1 MRPGKSGRIGLI
13 WLWEGVDSLVTA
25 NVIEV
30 NNLEHKYGD
39 LTAVDNVSFT
49 VKKGEIFSF
58 LGPNGAGK
66 STVINIL
73 TTLRKIQKGEAKVNG
88 YDVAK
93 QAKEVRKSIGI
104 VFQMMCLDYE
114 MTVCENLEYHGKIY
128 SMTKEDRKK
137 RMDELIK
144 LTELESKRYVLAKDL
159 SGGMKRRLELARGLM
174 TKPAVLFLDEPTV
187 GFDIQTRLRM
197 WEYLRHIKNEGT
209 TIFLT
214 THYMEEADQ
223 LSDRISI
230 IDHGKIIAIGTATEL
245 KDQLGKDIIYL
256 ETSDNKAAANV
267 LRTIESVKGVNENTE
282 FLRVMIGVDATHIL
296 PKVMDMMRQNEIE
309 IEAVNIKKPS
319 MDDVFVHY
327 TGHGLREGDPEEKSA
342 ESENSEAFK

>member
-1 MRPGKSGRIGLI
+1 MA
-13 WLWEGVDSLVTA
+13 E

-39 LTAVDNVSFT
+39 LKAVDNISFT
-49 VKKGEIFSF
+49 VRKGEIFSF

-93 QAKEVRKSIGI
+93 ETKAVRKSIGI

-114 MTVCENLEYHGKIY
+114 MTVFENLEYHGRIY
-128 SMTKEDRKK
+128 SMPKEERKK
-137 RMDELIK
+137 RIDELIK
-144 LTELESKRYVLAKDL
+144 LTELESKRNVLVKDL

-197 WEYLRHIKNEGT
+197 WEYLRSIKKQGT

-230 IDHGKIIAIGTATEL
+230 IDHGKIITTGTGTEL
-245 KDQLGKDIIYL
+245 KNQIGKDIIYL
-256 ETSDNKAAANV
+256 ETSDNKAAADI
-267 LRTIESVKGVNENTE
+267 LKTLESVKGVNEDTE

-296 PKVMDMMRQNEIE
+296 PKIMDMMRQNGIE
-309 IEAVNIKKPS
+309 ITSVNIKKPS

-327 TGHGLREGDPEEKSA
+327 TGHGLREGGTEDET
-342 ESENSEAFK
+342 

>member
-1 MRPGKSGRIGLI
+1 MT
-13 WLWEGVDSLVTA
+13 V

-30 NNLEHKYGD
+30 NGLEHSYGSVK
-39 LTAVDNVSFT
+39 AVDNISFT
-49 VKKGEIFSF
+49 VKEGEIFSF

-88 YDVAK
+88 YDVE
-93 QAKEVRKSIGI
+93 KESKNVRQSIGI
-104 VFQMMCLDYE
+104 VFQMLCIDHE

-128 SMTKEDRKK
+128 SMPKKERKE
-137 RMDELIK
+137 RIDELLK
-144 LTELESKRYVLAKDL
+144 LTELEHKRDTLVKDL

-174 TKPAVLFLDEPTV
+174 TKPAVLFLDEPTI
-187 GFDIQTRLRM
+187 GFDIQTRMRM
-197 WEYLRHIKNEGT
+197 WEYLREIKREGT

-230 IDHGKIIAIGTATEL
+230 IDHGKIIVTGTSEEL
-245 KDQLGKDIIYL
+245 KNKLGKDLIYL
-256 ETSDNKAAANV
+256 ETGDNKTV
-267 LRTIESVKGVNENTE
+267 SEILRTIVSVKTVTE
-282 FLRVMIGVDATHIL
+282 DTKSLRVMIGADVTHVL
-296 PKVMDMMRQNEIE
+296 PQIIDKIRKAGIE
-309 IEAVNIKKPS
+309 ITTINIKKPS

-327 TGHGLREGDPEEKSA
+327 TGHGLREGEPQEKVEGLEPMGDPVGVSA
-342 ESENSEAFK
+342 